1 MGPTSLDDG
10 GPLIWIDQHCHLPD
24 DADLASEAVDAAR
37 AAGVVALVDVG
48 CDRSGSEAAI
58 ERARRLSG
66 VYATAG
72 VHPHDATGGIEGIEA
87 LARSGDV
94 VAVGECGLDFHYL
107 HSPAAVQQEV
117 FAAQIEIAAA
127 VGLPLVIHTR
137 EAWSETFD
145 VLTACPTPIAT
156 VFHCFTGGPEEASRA
171 LDVGGFLSFSGIVSF
186 PSAAD
191 VRAAA
196 AMCPLD
202 RMLVE
207 TDSPYLAPVPHRG
220 RPNRPELVTVVGA
233 AVATATGKSVAEI
246 ARATSANAAAVYGLE
261 LG

>member
-1 MGPTSLDDG
+1 MAASAPGRPTALRWVDH
-10 GPLIWIDQHCHLPD
+10 HCHLP
-24 DADLASEAVDAAR
+24 ADLNAAGELVDAAR
-37 AAGVVALVDVG
+37 AAGVVAVVDVG
-48 CDRSGSEAAI
+48 CDLAGSEAAI
-58 ERARRLSG
+58 GRANRLDG

-72 VHPHDATGGIEGIEA
+72 VHPHDASGGVDGIDA
-87 LARSGDV
+87 LARSGAV

-107 HSPAAVQQEV
+107 HSPAAAQQEV
-117 FAAQIEIAAA
+117 FAAQVEIAVA

-137 EAWSETFD
+137 EAWEETFD
-145 VLTACPTPIAT
+145 ILAACPAPVAT
-156 VFHCFTGGPEEASRA
+156 VFHCFTGGPEEARRA
-171 LDVGGFLSFSGIVSF
+171 LDVGGYLSFSGIVSF

-196 AMCPLD
+196 ALCPRD

-233 AVATATGKSVAEI
+233 AVAEAKGMAVADV
-246 ARATSANAAAVYGLE
+246 AACTSDNAAAVYGVKLR
-261 LG
+261 